1 MASCLV
7 WLVKMIWEWN
17 FKNFWT
23 FLVIGHKKFT
33 ALFLEWGTC
42 TKVTVLWKLMSFHIF
57 FHLSCEMQR
66 LLMGLVSEARTPRVT
81 GLGCLRG
88 VRYGGS
94 SLGRRSSV
102 GALRCPRPDAQFYLV
117 VPRSFVGG
125 LVHDARLFD
134 GIVLKKIEGFAGPIL
149 FNKQT
154 DDCVSIV

>member
-17 FKNFWT
+17 FKIFWT

-57 FHLSCEMQR
+57 FSLE
-66 LLMGLVSEARTPRVT
+66 LWNAKVT
-81 GLGCLRG
+81 YGFGFWGLGHRA
-88 VRYGGS
+88 
-94 SLGRRSSV
+94 SLGWAACGVCGTAAPLLGGAPPWVRSAV
-102 GALRCPRPDAQFYLV
+102 LALTPNFYLV

-125 LVHDARLFD
+125 LVHDARSFD
-134 GIVLKKIEGFAGPIL
+134 GIVLKKMRASLGLHSVL
-149 FNKQT
+149 FNKQ
-154 DDCVSIV
+154 I